1 MERKILIIGFGNMG
15 LSHFKSFINKNFII
29 HIIYKDIND
38 KIKMIMKHKLY
49 NKKIFIFS
57 NLPLNEKYLLTICAT
72 ESKERYKIIKK
83 FLIQNKT
90 TYLLLEKFCFYTL
103 KQFINYNS
111 DFKNKNK
118 TFINS
123 WGYILAKKTNLLKKL
138 KNFQL
143 TCVIKEGNL
152 LGNISHIFHFFNY
165 LCKKSTIK
173 QIERINFKIIKNKKR
188 KNYDELNSE
197 LIVSDGKGNKM
208 NIKTQKNTDKLMIF
222 KIFQKKLNINY
233 TVCIEN
239 DNSVSYFESGIKKK
253 NLKFPFS
260 SITSYIFLKKCIKKD
275 FDYIPSFKNDYL
287 ISTQILKSLNV
298 RIP

>member
-1 MERKILIIGFGNMG
+1 MKRKILIIGFGNMG

-29 HIIYKDIND
+29 HIFNKSNND
-38 KIKMIMKHKLY
+38 GIKMIMKHKLY
-49 NKKIFIFS
+49 NKKIFVLS

-72 ESKERYKIIKK
+72 QSKERYQIIKK
-83 FLIQNKT
+83 FLLQNKT
-90 TYLLLEKFCFYTL
+90 NFLLLEKFCFYTL
-103 KQFINYNS
+103 KQFNDYNS
-111 DFKNKNK
+111 KFKNKSK

-138 KNFQL
+138 NNFKL

-152 LGNISHIFHFFNY
+152 LGNISHILHFFNY
-165 LCKKSTIK
+165 LSKKTTIK
-173 QIERINFKIIKNKKR
+173 QIEKINFKIIKNKKR

-197 LIVSDGKGNKM
+197 LIVSDRKGNKI
-208 NIKTQKNTDKLMIF
+208 NIKTQKNINKLMTI

-239 DNSVSYFESGIKKK
+239 DNSVSYFESGIKQK
-253 NLKFPFS
+253 NLEFPFS
-260 SITSYIFLKKCIKKD
+260 SKTSYIFLKKCIKKD
-275 FDYIPSFKNDYL
+275 FDYFPSFKNDYL
-287 ISTQILKSLNV
+287 ISKQILKNLNV